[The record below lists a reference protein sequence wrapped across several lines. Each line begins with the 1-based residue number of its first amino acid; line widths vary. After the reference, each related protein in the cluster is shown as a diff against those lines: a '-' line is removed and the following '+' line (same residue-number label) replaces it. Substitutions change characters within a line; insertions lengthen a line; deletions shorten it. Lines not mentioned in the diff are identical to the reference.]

1 MIRIMRAT
9 QCGCANGHGGDGFAA
24 SQQMLCPSAAETP
37 QTYTDVDAK
46 LQIAAAFLSGRIA
59 ASHIQTVA
67 SHLLQ
72 AVSGLV
78 RSCGV
83 VSAPAADLT
92 SHLGEPTW
100 KEVSFLIVILIVFFE
115 RCGDMHQP

>member
-1 MIRIMRAT
+1 
-9 QCGCANGHGGDGFAA
+9 
-24 SQQMLCPSAAETP
+24 MLCPGASEPP

-59 ASHIQTVA
+59 TSHIQTVA

-78 RSCGV
+78 KSCGL

-92 SHLGEPTW
+92 AKLGEPTR
-100 KEVSFLIVILIVFFE
+100 KGV
-115 RCGDMHQP
+115 

>member
-1 MIRIMRAT
+1 
-9 QCGCANGHGGDGFAA
+9 
-24 SQQMLCPSAAETP
+24 MLCPGASEPA

-59 ASHIQTVA
+59 GSHIQTVA

-78 RSCGV
+78 KSCAV
-83 VSAPAADLT
+83 VSAPAAELT
-92 SHLGEPTW
+92 AHLGDPTQ
-100 KEVSFLIVILIVFFE
+100 KEQVCISLNRQFSFFF
-115 RCGDMHQP
+115 